1 MTNALSNRMKEYENV
16 SRIYLPRRMPVIIRV
31 DGRAFHT
38 LTRGFDRP
46 FDEVLHEVMCVTA
59 NMLCQG
65 IEGVKFAYTQSDEIS
80 LLITNDDSIDTLPW
94 FGNNLQKLVSLS
106 ASMATLAFNKAFNEA
121 FDSWGRS
128 LFDGWDDGGTNNP
141 NANTPEEWKLQA
153 AYGSAVNQA
162 MFDARAFVLPPSEV
176 VNYFIWRQQDA
187 TRNSIQMAAQALYPH
202 KELQN
207 KNCDQLQEMIFQKGI
222 NWNDYEPWMKR
233 GTALIKRAFERIAL
247 DGSKTIL
254 NYWVS
259 DDETPIFTE
268 NRSYIESRFIKER

>member
-1 MTNALSNRMKEYENV
+1 MTDALGNRMKEYENV

-80 LLITNDDSIDTLPW
+80 LLLTNDDSIDTLPW

-106 ASMATLAFNKAFNEA
+106 ASIATLAFNRTMHEA
-121 FDSWGRS
+121 VIGEGNQNDYEVKDCYR
-128 LFDGWDDGGTNNP
+128 
-141 NANTPEEWKLQA
+141 NALDK
-153 AYGSAVNQA
+153 A

-233 GTALIKRAFERIAL
+233 GTALIKRAFEMTAP
-247 DGSKTIL
+247 DGSKTIR

-268 NRSYIESRFIKER
+268 NRSYIESRFIKEC